1 MGISSLAEAIHM
13 TWVDCLAV
21 ALDVDR
27 EEWAGCS
34 KSIEGFQLDEDDR
47 DRVIGARKRV
57 QWVQEKELLVWGGEE
72 VMDEQYGQ
80 SSECHIINES

>member
-1 MGISSLAEAIHM
+1 MGISSLPEAIHM

-27 EEWAGCS
+27 EEWVGCS
-34 KSIEGFQLDEDDR
+34 KSIEGFQLEED

-57 QWVQEKELLVWGGEE
+57 QWVQEKGMLVFLGE
-72 VMDEQYGQ
+72 VRK
-80 SSECHIINES
+80 

>member
-1 MGISSLAEAIHM
+1 MGISSLPEAIHM

-47 DRVIGARKRV
+47 VIGARKRV
-57 QWVQEKELLVWGGEE
+57 QWVQEKEMLVFLGR
-72 VMDEQYGQ
+72 
-80 SSECHIINES
+80 